1 MSKWTNRQFTAIHR
15 VKTKRKAAPIA
26 EGGCSFIL
34 LSLACCQVLAWLL
47 APDFTDQFGGL
58 RQTVSFHNLLI
69 GGIGWQWAMLF
80 FDKIEIFLIGFGHCE
95 LSFGYRL
102 NEVSRPVFALAPDA
116 GPVGADRW
124 LWLARDARS
133 LDPLNMAA
141 MFAASTPSP

>member
-1 MSKWTNRQFTAIHR
+1 
-15 VKTKRKAAPIA
+15 
-26 EGGCSFIL
+26 L
-34 LSLACCQVLAWLL
+34 LSGLGLVISAGL
-47 APDFTDQFGGL
+47 TDQFGGL
-58 RQTVSFHNLLI
+58 RQTVSFRNLMI

-80 FDKIEIFLIGFGHCE
+80 FDKIVIFLIGFSHCE
-95 LSFGYRL
+95 LSYGYRL
-102 NEVSRPVFALAPDA
+102 NEVSRPVFALALDA